1 MLGEGPIP
9 YAMSQWARVLPAL
22 AQALGFTREH
32 TPGVAALRHVFRRL
46 DVAAF
51 AAALS

>member
-1 MLGEGPIP
+1 MLGEVPSP
-9 YAMSQWARVLPAL
+9 YAMSHWGRDLPAL
-22 AQALGFTREH
+22 AQALGFAREQ
-32 TPGVAALRHVFRRL
+32 TPGVAALHHVFRRL